1 MQSNRLLILI
11 LLFVSTGALAKNKD
25 NGRPACATV
34 YSVIQ
39 QDTLGNVQQG
49 LANPKNVK
57 WADKDLEKKY
67 PDVCYAAPDQT
78 VKTVFVI
85 TVTPATY
92 HGTKVVKNT
101 DTTPS
106 SGTVT
111 DTDGN
116 TATYQGTQTTTSS
129 TVVPYSFEYGQFM
142 LTIETVGDDGK
153 AMVRRRIQQNG
164 VYSTMYGIPLGG
176 RGHHPVKALIEDAV
190 KWIHTG
196 GLDDR
201 LQSAR

>member
-1 MQSNRLLILI
+1 
-11 LLFVSTGALAKNKD
+11 
-25 NGRPACATV
+25 
-34 YSVIQ
+34 
-39 QDTLGNVQQG
+39 
-49 LANPKNVK
+49 
-57 WADKDLEKKY
+57 
-67 PDVCYAAPDQT
+67 
-78 VKTVFVI
+78 
-85 TVTPATY
+85 
-92 HGTKVVKNT
+92 
-101 DTTPS
+101 
-106 SGTVT
+106 
-111 DTDGN
+111 
-116 TATYQGTQTTTSS
+116 
-129 TVVPYSFEYGQFM
+129 VPYSFEYGQFM